1 MAPGSQRPALQTMWL
16 AGVRDV
22 RLEAGKGSVSR
33 PSGTVS
39 RMDLHHGMGETH
51 AYGKNRSD
59 RR

>member
-16 AGVRDV
+16 AGVREV
-22 RLEAGKGSVSR
+22 RLEAGEGAVNR

-39 RMDLHHGMGETH
+39 RMDLHQGMGETH
-51 AYGKNRSD
+51 AYGENRSD